1 MSIKEIA
8 EKSKSITDS
17 IENKPN
23 MFGKYFDI
31 IVSAISVGVF
41 KSPPFSLENI
51 FPGVDLFKNKYFKLV
66 SIAAIYLGLIIY
78 ILAAFKPK
86 NTRDMF
92 LVYAICFWIAAMAF
106 SILIVNPYD
115 ENSVEHMLR
124 DKVIDKAKEILKG
137 EELVKEKES
146 TSGNALLKM
155 APNDAT
161 KMAPNDATKM
171 APNGATK
178 MAPNGATKMVLDSD
192 GEPVLDSNGDVLT
205 KSPDGKTITNE
216 IGDTFSIGADGK
228 PIKLTSATVENVDL
242 SKSLSSAVDSV
253 KNKISIPSMDSV
265 SGEQSSL
272 MNTIK
277 GFF

>member
-8 EKSKSITDS
+8 EKGKSITDS
-17 IENKPN
+17 VENRSN
-23 MFGKYFDI
+23 IFGKYFDI
-31 IVSAISVGVF
+31 IVSAISVGIF

-66 SIAAIYLGLIIY
+66 SIVAIYLGLIIY

-124 DKVIDKAKEILKG
+124 DKVIVKATEILKG
-137 EELVKEKES
+137 EEKDAELVKEKES
-146 TSGNALLKM
+146 TSGNKLL
-155 APNDAT
+155 
-161 KMAPNDATKM
+161 
-171 APNGATK
+171 
-178 MAPNGATKMVLDSD
+178 KMVLDSD

-228 PIKLTSATVENVDL
+228 PTKLTSATVENVDL

>member
-124 DKVIDKAKEILKG
+124 DKVIDKANEILKG

-155 APNDAT
+155 APNGAT
-161 KMAPNDATKM
+161 KMAPND
-171 APNGATK
+171 
-178 MAPNGATKMVLDSD
+178 ATKMVLDSD